1 VLKFRS
7 AQPQEEPA
15 AANTVIGVN
24 SNFRGTLM
32 VTGVLRIDGEFEGD
46 ILNCERLEIG
56 EHGIMRAD
64 VEVKEAMIRGR
75 VHGNIRALAT
85 IEMKSGAR
93 IEGDVAAVSVA
104 MEPGVYFTGRC
115 TMLDTG
121 FEGVELGAS
130 HERQSSRYE
139 QGQRS

>member
-1 VLKFRS
+1 MLKFRS
-7 AQPQEEPA
+7 AQPQEETP

-56 EHGIMRAD
+56 EHGVMRAD
-64 VEVKEAMIRGR
+64 VEVKEALIMGR
-75 VHGNIRALAT
+75 VYGNIRALGA

-93 IEGDVAAVSVA
+93 IEGDLAGMTVA
-104 MEPGVYFTGRC
+104 MEQGVHFTGRC
-115 TMLDTG
+115 TMLESGSEAIELTG
-121 FEGVELGAS
+121 GA
-130 HERQSSRYE
+130 RTR
-139 QGQRS
+139 